1 MDIQTLHKAICYL
14 DVEIDVFVEMME
26 EKFNVKLNVE
36 RVEKKPEGSI
46 VFSIGSKDLNEIVN
60 KDIKILG
67 KEV

>member
-1 MDIQTLHKAICYL
+1 MHKAICYL

-36 RVEKKPEGSI
+36 RVEKRLEGSI